1 MSISTD
7 LKDDELS
14 IGKLIRKKRKEK
26 GYTQQTLADEL
37 NVSPQAVSKWER
49 DKCDPDKQ
57 QWLKLSKLLD
67 IPKERFAGLY
77 EVSEEGQDE
86 IPPGVIAALKTFFD
100 ALGVMKSN
108 MWGGKNNDRDS
119 DDRTDS

>member
-86 IPPGVIAALKTFFD
+86 IPPGVIAALKTFSD

-108 MWGGKNNDRDS
+108 MWGG
-119 DDRTDS
+119 